1 MLKEFIK
8 ERLQKYNSKAI
19 SIKRI
24 GSSILLFS
32 FITLITIFLK
42 AGSSNEYKLIA
53 GENNGR
59 IDGFELKDLLSIDSS
74 INEIYYPSIELK
86 TTEGK
91 ASWYGK
97 KFHGRKTSS
106 GEKYNM
112 HASTAAHRKL
122 PFGTILKVTN
132 TSNNKSTLVRINDRG
147 PFVKNRIIDLSYKAA
162 NEIEGFGVP
171 TLKIESLTA
180 EDTNTSTSEI
190 LMLCYSPF
198 NELVSLPISQLSF
211 LHTTDDFDKAND
223 MFNLIQTEFPN
234 ERIYIAVPSN
244 YLSKPRNSVS
254 YYLATLSVNQ
264 NVYLKFKELTEAR

>member
-1 MLKEFIK
+1 MLKDIIK

-24 GSSILLFS
+24 GSTILLFS

-42 AGSSNEYKLIA
+42 AGSSNEYILIA

-59 IDGFELKDLLSIDSS
+59 IDGFELNGLLSIDTS
-74 INEIYYPSIELK
+74 INEIYYPSIELQ
-86 TTEGK
+86 TNEGK

-97 KFHGRKTSS
+97 RFHGRKTAS

-112 HASTAAHRKL
+112 HAYTAAHRKL
-122 PFGTILKVTN
+122 PFGTIVKVTN

-147 PFVKNRIIDLSYKAA
+147 PFVKKRIIDLSHKAA
-162 NEIEGFGVP
+162 KEIDGLGVP
-171 TLKIESLTA
+171 TLKIESLVA
-180 EDTNTSTSEI
+180 EKTNNNASEF

-211 LHTTDDFDKAND
+211 LHTTDDFDKANE
-223 MFNLIQTEFPN
+223 MFNLIQAEFPN
-234 ERIYIAVPSN
+234 ERIYITVPSN
-244 YLSKPRNSVS
+244 YLSKDRNSVL
-254 YYLATLSVNQ
+254 YYIATLSVNQ